1 MSEQTLPPV
10 ITVDGPSG
18 SGKGTISQLI
28 AKSLQWHFLDSG
40 LLYRV
45 LALQVKNKQVSETD
59 IETLADLA
67 KHLPVQFVSKSLGE
81 AAQVLLEDQDVST
94 ALRTPECGNRASRI
108 SAFGQ
113 VRTALFD
120 RQHKF
125 RQWPGLVADGRD
137 MGSVIFPDATLKI
150 FLQAS
155 PEARAKRRVAQLQ
168 VQGINV
174 TLATVLAELIERD
187 ERDTQRSIAPLKP
200 ASDAWIIDTTNLGI
214 DDVYQMIMSRVRKYF
229 G

>member
-1 MSEQTLPPV
+1 MDNSLPPV

-45 LALQVKNKQVSETD
+45 LALQSKNKKVSETD
-59 IETLADLA
+59 IEKLADLA
-67 KHLPVQFVSKSLGE
+67 KHLPVQFVSKDLGE
-81 AAQVLLEDQDVST
+81 AAQVLLENQDVT
-94 ALRTPECGNRASRI
+94 PLLRTPECGNRASKI

-113 VRTALFD
+113 VREALFD
-120 RQHKF
+120 RQKQF

-137 MGSVIFPDATLKI
+137 MGSVIFPDAKLKI

-155 PEARAKRRVAQLQ
+155 PEARAKRRVLQLQ
-168 VQGINV
+168 GQGINV
-174 TLATVLAELIERD
+174 TLAAVLAELIERD
-187 ERDTQRSIAPLKP
+187 ERDTQRSVAPLKP
-200 ASDAWIIDTTNLGI
+200 ASDAWIIDTTNLSI
-214 DDVYQMIMSRVRKYF
+214 NDVHEQIMSRVH
-229 G
+229 GWSP